1 MQQSLSQDPV
11 RFRMRLTLLLLL
23 GAGAILGLPR
33 LLSAQEAEPI
43 VIDAAAPELVG
54 GPWLNTPKHLPITLA
69 SRKGK
74 ITVVEFWTF
83 G

>member
-1 MQQSLSQDPV
+1 M
-11 RFRMRLTLLLLL
+11 LLLLL
-23 GAGAILGLPR
+23 GAGATLGLPR

-43 VIDAAAPELVG
+43 AIDAVAPELVG
-54 GPWLNTPKHLPITLA
+54 GPWLNTPKQQPITLA

-74 ITVVEFWTF
+74 VTVVEFWTF